1 MSELAKWLES
11 LPTQTALRQPYGTQ
25 TLEEGIIKDLEDIT
39 ATASRELNR
48 KEVVMQGKPHL
59 LFLPNH
65 LAGCALVEPGTIFC
79 LYDRVVNVR
88 EGFSVPLGLRGTVI
102 RIQKAARVEDNVYDV
117 LFDEVFTG
125 GLSLRCSQGR
135 GYRMPGSAMIN
146 LTFKECGGKRIKKME
161 AEKVKPRA
169 VVRPF
174 DKLESGDSQQQQM
187 RRENVWHQNRN
198 KNAPT
203 GQARPQPRQEEAGGR
218 REKEKSSERNVVKG
232 SFPPPPQ
239 LLPKPG
245 DNLLQK
251 KPAKN
256 EEPKIKIMT
265 KQNEGNFQNIWQS
278 LSGSGNTASESNQG
292 EKVENNSVQKVK
304 NVVDIS
310 DSSTSTYTTAVSDME
325 HDLKSLLN
333 ISGGGQDQPKFVIG
347 GASFDGSAST
357 NQSPSYCR
365 ILTTQLTSGGRG
377 RPRYDYI
384 NQPGTGLVAAQVS

>member
-1 MSELAKWLES
+1 M
-11 LPTQTALRQPYGTQ
+11 
-25 TLEEGIIKDLEDIT
+25 
-39 ATASRELNR
+39 
-48 KEVVMQGKPHL
+48 
-59 LFLPNH
+59 
-65 LAGCALVEPGTIFC
+65 
-79 LYDRVVNVR
+79 
-88 EGFSVPLGLRGTVI
+88 
-102 RIQKAARVEDNVYDV
+102 
-117 LFDEVFTG
+117 
-125 GLSLRCSQGR
+125 
-135 GYRMPGSAMIN
+135 
-146 LTFKECGGKRIKKME
+146 
-161 AEKVKPRA
+161 
-169 VVRPF
+169 
-174 DKLESGDSQQQQM
+174 
-187 RRENVWHQNRN
+187 
-198 KNAPT
+198 
-203 GQARPQPRQEEAGGR
+203 
-218 REKEKSSERNVVKG
+218 VKG

-251 KPAKN
+251 KPVKN

-278 LSGSGNTASESNQG
+278 LSGSGNTAAESNQG
-292 EKVENNSVQKVK
+292 EKVGNDSVQTTNKNS

-310 DSSTSTYTTAVSDME
+310 DSSSSTYTTAVSDME

-347 GASFDGSAST
+347 GASFDGSVST